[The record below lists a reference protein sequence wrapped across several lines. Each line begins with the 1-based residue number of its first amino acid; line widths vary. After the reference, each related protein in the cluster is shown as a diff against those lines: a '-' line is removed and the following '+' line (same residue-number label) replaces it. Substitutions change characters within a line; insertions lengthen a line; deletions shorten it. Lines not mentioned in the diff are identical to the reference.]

1 MVVKHCPI
9 TKVNSMLDATLMP
22 APAARVSRGWISL
35 QHNRNRVG
43 NPPDRTYN
51 AERSGAPC
59 KYQCRHVKILSAS
72 ISALLQPTF
81 RQEVPADSGCMSA
94 YGSGRGA

>member
-35 QHNRNRVG
+35 QITSCFSPFIKIQVSIASIVHRTKVSHDRVVH
-43 NPPDRTYN
+43 
-51 AERSGAPC
+51 AHERSQAFSKEELTWGT
-59 KYQCRHVKILSAS
+59 AS
-72 ISALLQPTF
+72 Q
-81 RQEVPADSGCMSA
+81 
-94 YGSGRGA
+94 

>member
-22 APAARVSRGWISL
+22 APAARVSKGWISL

-43 NPPDRTYN
+43 YPPDRTYN
-51 AERSGAPC
+51 AERSGHHASTSAGMS
-59 KYQCRHVKILSAS
+59 KSSRH
-72 ISALLQPTF
+72 P
-81 RQEVPADSGCMSA
+81 
-94 YGSGRGA
+94 